1 MMSMEEALTRAAV
14 RLREAKHVVAL
25 TGAGISRESGLPTF
39 REAQSGLWAQ
49 YRPEDLATPEAFAR
63 DPGLVWRWYAWRRSL
78 VNAAVPNAAHRA
90 LVDLEAAVPRFSMV
104 TQNVDGLHQRAGSP
118 EVIEL
123 HGNITRVRCA
133 RCGRYV
139 TAEGLPDE
147 GPAECEDCGG
157 LLRPD
162 VIWFGEVLPRE
173 ALEKASEAA
182 GDCDAFLVIGTSG
195 VVYPA
200 AGLTDIALR
209 TGAAV
214 ISINPDASSAPP
226 GAMQLTGSAAEI
238 LPRLV
243 EAARGK
249 PSPPSS

>member
-1 MMSMEEALTRAAV
+1 MVSIKQALTRAATQ
-14 RLREAKHVVAL
+14 LREAQHIVAL

-39 REAQSGLWAQ
+39 REAQTGLWEQ

-78 VNAAVPNAAHRA
+78 VNAAAPNAAHRA
-90 LVDLEAAVPRFSMV
+90 LFDVENAAPRFTLV
-104 TQNVDGLHQRAGSP
+104 TQNVDGLHQRAGSAD
-118 EVIEL
+118 VIEL
-123 HGNITRVRCA
+123 HGNITRVRCN

-139 TAEGLPDE
+139 AAEGLPDE
-147 GPAECEDCGG
+147 GPVECDCGG

-162 VIWFGEVLPRE
+162 VVWFGEMLPHE
-173 ALEKASEAA
+173 ALERAAEAA
-182 GDCDAFLVIGTSG
+182 GACDVFLVIGTSG

-200 AGLTDIALR
+200 AGLTEIALR
-209 TGAAV
+209 TGAGV

-226 GAMQLTGSAAEI
+226 GATQLTGSAAEV

-243 EAARGK
+243 EAAWGGSAA
-249 PSPPSS
+249 PES